1 MKPKRAHKCLK
12 VIELIGFRGE
22 EIECEFICYIINNT
36 VALER
41 IIIDPSLRLLE
52 LGFRDRELLWEKLW
66 FWLYFHYFTIY
77 IYIHYSENWIIP
89 SIQHLTCTIYIIY
102 SYQTHWKLKIRFDDT
117 IQSKSPNLCPNAWW
131 TVIFICIYLITNQ
144 WTKNTLILNY
154 ICMIFS
160 TNHYYRSN

>member
-52 LGFRDRELLWEKLW
+52 LGFRDREL
-66 FWLYFHYFTIY
+66 
-77 IYIHYSENWIIP
+77 
-89 SIQHLTCTIYIIY
+89 
-102 SYQTHWKLKIRFDDT
+102 
-117 IQSKSPNLCPNAWW
+117 
-131 TVIFICIYLITNQ
+131 
-144 WTKNTLILNY
+144 
-154 ICMIFS
+154 
-160 TNHYYRSN
+160 